1 MLQQAA
7 ARTEGSLTP
16 SHASGP
22 RCAFLKHRGVCGE
35 ERGQDLSDFVVPS
48 PDEGADLV
56 RGTAAL
62 KCSQCWACGLRD
74 LEGKE
79 EGAAE
84 VMQGVRREGIC
95 QHNRQTSLCRECGGS
110 SICQHNRQRSA
121 CEECECEVCVCV
133 QIRKGR
139 LDAARSRGALKLTHA
154 RSCPGTSRFWCPDCF
169 S

>member
-1 MLQQAA
+1 MVQGPKVLQS
-7 ARTEGSLTP
+7 RL
-16 SHASGP
+16 HATP
-22 RCAFLKHRGVCGE
+22 RCCSRQPRGQKGHCRRRAFLKHRGVCGE

-121 CEECECEVCVCV
+121 CEECEGEVCVCV

-139 LDAARSRGALKLTHA
+139 LDAARSRGALFMIRTNSSA
-154 RSCPGTSRFWCPDCF
+154 D
-169 S
+169 

>member
-1 MLQQAA
+1 MLQS
-7 ARTEGSLTP
+7 RL
-16 SHASGP
+16 HATP
-22 RCAFLKHRGVCGE
+22 RCCSRQPRGQKGHCRRRAFLKHRGVCGE

-95 QHNRQTSLCRECGGS
+95 
-110 SICQHNRQRSA
+110 
-121 CEECECEVCVCV
+121 VCV
-133 QIRKGR
+133 QIRI
-139 LDAARSRGALKLTHA
+139 RSKYKTCLADKDD
-154 RSCPGTSRFWCPDCF
+154 SMPPDLEELCF
-169 S
+169 

>member
-1 MLQQAA
+1 MFTKRGHLFIDVKI
-7 ARTEGSLTP
+7 EVKSMMMFIIK
-16 SHASGP
+16 SKEP
-22 RCAFLKHRGVCGE
+22 R
-35 ERGQDLSDFVVPS
+35 
-48 PDEGADLV
+48 V
-56 RGTAAL
+56 RSESMTDVAAL

-139 LDAARSRGALKLTHA
+139 LDAARSRGALFMIRTNSSA
-154 RSCPGTSRFWCPDCF
+154 D
-169 S
+169 